1 MEIIVNIAQLLSSS
15 HPDMVIHGTPELCP
29 LESPAFSTVVLFDG
43 REDQIVIPGN
53 PLSKAREFTLEALFF
68 PFAEGEEEQRFVH
81 LQNEEGEDRI
91 LLETR
96 LTEDR
101 QHWYGDTIIAAGD
114 GMTFLN
120 DPEKLHPTGGWAT
133 MALYFANG
141 QMEQWVNGQQEL
153 TAPAEYHPWSTGRI
167 SLGQR
172 LNRVS
177 PFAGSLAALRFAD
190 FSRAPQDLWQ
200 PSEFALPNPR

>member
-1 MEIIVNIAQLLSSS
+1 MEIIVNIAQLLPSFHSET
-15 HPDMVIHGTPELCP
+15 VVRGAPEIRS
-29 LESPAFSTVVLFDG
+29 LEASAFPAVVLFNG

-81 LQNEEGEDRI
+81 LQNEKGEDRI

-101 QHWYGDTIIAAGD
+101 QHWYGDTIIAAGEQI
-114 GMTFLN
+114 TFLN
-120 DPEKLHPTGGWAT
+120 DPQKLHPTGAWAT
-133 MALYFANG
+133 MALRFANG
-141 QMEQWVNGQQEL
+141 QMEQWVNRQQEL
-153 TAPAEYHPWSTGRI
+153 TAPAEYQPWAVGRI

-172 LNRVS
+172 LNRIS

-190 FSRAPQDLWQ
+190 FPRAPQDLWQ
-200 PSEFALPNPR
+200 PAQFALPDPR